1 MKTQFT
7 AQCRK
12 FIRSLPLLCET
23 LLLPVFLTVA
33 VAPARA
39 AVAKHAVSRP
49 SDVLV
54 VANINSRISMEI
66 ANDYMHAHRI
76 DPKYRC
82 LVLAPDTEQISYA
95 EYQDAIEKPIQRF
108 LQERH
113 LSRQID
119 YIVLTK
125 GVPLIVHQ
133 GSRDTWSVDSL
144 LTVMD
149 IQGLTG
155 KQDNPYFG
163 ADRPFSH
170 RRYSIYLVTRLD
182 GYTLADV
189 NALIRHAVEPHSE
202 SGLFVLDVDPGR
214 NWGGY
219 KDINDEMISAAHHLK
234 GMGLP
239 VMLDKTGHFLGGI
252 KNIIGYYSWGSND
265 YHFSEKAFLSLRF
278 MPGAIAETAVSTS
291 ARTFQKTSG
300 GQSLIADL
308 IHDGVTGVKGY
319 VSEPYVD
326 ALCHA
331 DLLFERYAEGFNLAE
346 SFYIASPYLHWKD
359 VVVGDPLCRVYPFH
373 NKTPG
378 KGGRKDRKEQKKS
391 AN

>member
-1 MKTQFT
+1 MKSESHKQRWNRTPAAAFWGT
-7 AQCRK
+7 
-12 FIRSLPLLCET
+12 T
-23 LLLPVFLTVA
+23 LLLLGILTMS
-33 VAPARA
+33 A
-39 AVAKHAVSRP
+39 ALANPLASKQP
-49 SDVLV
+49 INGPNDVLV
-54 VANINSRISMEI
+54 VANLNSHISIEI
-66 ANDYMHAHRI
+66 ANDYLHARHI
-76 DPKYRC
+76 DSKYRC
-82 LVLAPDTEQISYA
+82 FVLAPDTEQINYA
-95 EYQDAIEKPIQRF
+95 EYQTAIKKPIQRF

-113 LSRQID
+113 LSRQIN

-149 IQGLTG
+149 IKGITG

-170 RRYSIYLVTRLD
+170 QRYSIYLVTRLD
-182 GYTLADV
+182 GYTLDDV
-189 NALIRHAVEPHSE
+189 KALIQHAVEPHAE

-219 KDINDEMISAAHHLK
+219 KDINDEMIAAAHHLK
-234 GMGLP
+234 LMGLP
-239 VMLDKTGHFLGGI
+239 VLLDKTSHFLGGI

-265 YHFSEKAFLSLRF
+265 YHFSEKAYLSLRF
-278 MPGAIAETAVSTS
+278 LPGAIAETAVSTS

-308 IHDGVTGVKGY
+308 IHEGVTGVKGY

-331 DLLFERYAEGFNLAE
+331 DLLFDRYAEGYNLAE

-359 VVVGDPLCRVYPFH
+359 VVIGDPLCRVYPFH
-373 NKTPG
+373 MKIKRSRERN
-378 KGGRKDRKEQKKS
+378 QK
-391 AN
+391 